1 MAIGIPLTSTLA
13 IIIFYELTKKI
24 TKNQKTAL
32 IASTILATIYPF
44 AWFTAGV
51 TKETFAISL
60 MLLTILIFLEPKSNK
75 KIGLFVLATIT
86 LLLSHHITTAVTLLT
101 LTSITFALFIT
112 KNQKAKQFDK
122 TKLICLIIL
131 AISAALYYILFAA
144 QGLQLNFELS
154 DWFSLIAYQII
165 AFSFAISF
173 TSIIPRLSK
182 LIKRIIYTAAIG
194 TVLLIIFVSTHTAL
208 LVGSPELPTH
218 YTIYLIPL
226 LLLTPLIILGTF
238 TLRGKQLSSYTI
250 VIFWFTPI
258 FALETYAIFGN
269 SPLGIILAI
278 RALNFLAAPVA
289 ILCAIAF
296 TKLYEKT
303 RTTKTKKAL
312 QTGITAFLIIIIS
325 LNMYN
330 IYASISK
337 QEQQLGYQW
346 VNNKQE
352 FNAASWLNETKTQT
366 VASDGKFSYLL
377 KGYFNIT
384 VDVKKAFQYLN
395 EETPNP
401 PKILLTYK
409 QMQTNGYSMPTGY
422 SLELPSNW
430 TQKISNLNKVYSNGQ
445 VNIHT
450 ER

>member
-1 MAIGIPLTSTLA
+1 MA
-13 IIIFYELTKKI
+13 
-24 TKNQKTAL
+24 
-32 IASTILATIYPF
+32 
-44 AWFTAGV
+44 
-51 TKETFAISL
+51 
-60 MLLTILIFLEPKSNK
+60 
-75 KIGLFVLATIT
+75 

-101 LTSITFALFIT
+101 LTSITLASFIT

-154 DWFSLIAYQII
+154 DYFSLIAYQII

-173 TSIIPRLSK
+173 TSKIPHLSK
-182 LIKRIIYTAAIG
+182 LMTRIIYTAAIG
-194 TVLLIIFVSTHTAL
+194 TILLVIFISTNTAL
-208 LVGSPELPTH
+208 LVSSPELPTH
-218 YTIYLIPL
+218 YIIYLFPL
-226 LLLTPLIILGTF
+226 LLLTPLTIFGIS
-238 TLRGKQLSSYTI
+238 TLRKQLSSYTI
-250 VIFWFTPI
+250 VIFWLTPI

-278 RALNFLAAPVA
+278 RSLNFLAAPVA
-289 ILCAIAF
+289 ILCASAF
-296 TKLYEKT
+296 TQMYKKT
-303 RTTKTKKAL
+303 RMTKIKKPL
-312 QTGITAFLIIIIS
+312 QIGITAFLIIIIS
-325 LNMYN
+325 LNIYN

-366 VASDGKFSYLL
+366 VSSDGKFSYLL

-384 VDVKKAFQYLN
+384 VDTTKAFQYLN

-422 SLELPSNW
+422 SLELPN
-430 TQKISNLNKVYSNGQ
+430 N
-445 VNIHT
+445 
-450 ER
+450 